1 MDAHMNSHR
10 LWHHSYGQDQNGSAP
25 NGVLE
30 PRERTHAPIPKQ
42 RAISS
47 RRQPFANEKLVLPHS
62 GNKSLLRLGPMPT
75 QNEVGRILAESWSLN
90 VKSGVC

>member
-1 MDAHMNSHR
+1 MNSHR

-30 PRERTHAPIPKQ
+30 PRERTHAPIANQ

-47 RRQPFANEKLVLPHS
+47 RRQPFANEKLVLPHW
-62 GNKSLLRLGPMPT
+62 GNKSLLRLGPMPSSRRPT
-75 QNEVGRILAESWSLN
+75 QNEVGSILAESWSLN
-90 VKSGVC
+90 VK